1 MNRVDFFKQE
11 HLEPIKSTR
20 VILKEADDDRFETL
34 TISHLPKNAI
44 VFKPLLNTGLKNHL
58 PIGIETS
65 TDKTKSVGCCADY
78 LIFIPNELDE
88 NQIDVLGFELKEGEI
103 KKAIKQLVGAYYQAL
118 KIAYFTSQNE
128 ILTDD
133 LPKNLVINYKAF
145 LVRPSNKISTTGN
158 NTSISR
164 AKIPIH
170 TVGFGRITL
179 NELIRYLGSVR
190 VEIEVS

>member
-1 MNRVDFFKQE
+1 MNRVDFFKVE
-11 HLEPIKSTR
+11 HLEPINSTR
-20 VILKEADDDRFETL
+20 VILKEADKLRTETL

-44 VFKPLLNTGLKNHL
+44 VFKPVVNTGSKNHL
-58 PIGIETS
+58 PVGIDTHNNS
-65 TDKTKSVGCCADY
+65 NLGCCADY
-78 LIFIPNELDE
+78 LIFIPNEIDE

-103 KKAIKQLVGAYYQAL
+103 RKAIKQLVGAYHQAL
-118 KIAYFTSQNE
+118 KIAYFTSQKE

-145 LVRPSNKISTTGN
+145 LVRQSNKISTTGK

-179 NELIRYLGSVR
+179 NDLTSHLGSVR